1 MKRVALE
8 LETQGDEFVMRLRM
22 IVALQYE
29 QFDEFKSFVIS
40 KLMHVRIHVVP

>member
-22 IVALQYE
+22 IVALQCE
-29 QFDEFKSFVIS
+29 QFDEFISFVVS
-40 KLMHVRIHVVP
+40 KLMHVHIHVVL